1 MTDRYAVI
9 GHPVQHSRS
18 PYIHQRFARQTG
30 QDLLYEALDVAPAR
44 LADALREFFGT
55 GGKGLS
61 ATLPHKQAVAELV
74 QELTPRAAQAGAV
87 NTLSIRDDG
96 ALLGDNTDGAG
107 LVRDLTQN
115 LGVSLAGRRVLL
127 LGAGGAAR
135 GVLLPLLGLA
145 PQEIFIANR
154 TPERAAALVERFG
167 SFGALRSGSFAD
179 VPARRFDLLL
189 NATAA
194 SLVEQTPPIPV
205 QTVGTQTFCYDLAYA
220 QRDTP
225 FVRWAQQRGCARAV
239 MGLGML
245 VEQAAE
251 QFELWRG
258 VRPDTASVLV
268 ALRAQLSADIAV
280 SASE

>member
-1 MTDRYAVI
+1 MNDRYAVI
-9 GHPVQHSRS
+9 GQPISHSRS
-18 PYIHQRFARQTG
+18 PWIHARFARQTQ
-30 QDLLYEALDVAPAR
+30 QDIQFDAIEVVPAR
-44 LADALREFFGT
+44 LTEYLRHFFAD

-61 ATLPHKQAVAELV
+61 VTLPHKQAVTQLV
-74 QELTPRAAQAGAV
+74 QELTPRAAQAGAI
-87 NTLSIRDDG
+87 NTILLRQDG

-115 LGVSLAGRRVLL
+115 LGISIVGRRLLL

-154 TPERAAALVERFG
+154 SPQRAHELVERF
-167 SFGALRSGSFAD
+167 SKFGKLRAGGFED
-179 VPARRFDLLL
+179 VPARRFDLVI

-194 SLVEQTPPIPV
+194 NLAGEKPTIPV

-220 QRDTP
+220 NRDTP
-225 FVRWAQQRGCARAV
+225 FLSWAQERGCARAV

-251 QFELWRG
+251 QFQLWRE
-258 VRPDTASVLV
+258 VRPDTSSVLV
-268 ALRAQLSADIAV
+268 ALRAQISSAA
-280 SASE
+280 AATE